1 MLPAMTGAISTF
13 GGFVLRQVAQLGRM
27 LILFGDLLRT
37 TFTRRPRWAETVEQ
51 TYKIGWQSQAVVL
64 ITGAFT
70 GMVFTVQTGLQ
81 FHKVKMDTAVGP
93 VVSIAMARE
102 LAPVLTALM
111 VAGRVGA
118 AIAAEIG
125 TMKVTEQLDALRTMG
140 TSPVSYLAVP
150 RFVALLVALPLLTA
164 EAIFFGIF
172 SGYVVAVHMLG
183 IDQAYFL
190 ENMFKFTAA
199 KDVVS
204 GLIKSAF
211 FGMFIALISCYKGFN
226 AGEGAEGVGRAT
238 TEAVVASSLTV
249 LIANFFIAVLFN
261 AIFPV

>member
-1 MLPAMTGAISTF
+1 MTGALSRF
-13 GGFVLRQVAQLGRM
+13 GAFVLAEFAQLGG
-27 LILFGDLLRT
+27 ILLLLGDILKT
-37 TFTRRPRWAETVEQ
+37 TFTRRPRWSEMIEQ
-51 TYKIGWQSQAVVL
+51 TYKIGWKSQLVVL
-64 ITGAFT
+64 TTGAFT

-140 TSPVSYLAVP
+140 TSPVNYLAVP

-164 EAIFFGIF
+164 ESVFFGIL
-172 SGYVVAVHMLG
+172 SGYVVAVNMLG
-183 IDQAYFL
+183 IDSAYFL

-204 GLIKSAF
+204 GLIKSVF
-211 FGMFIALISCYKGFN
+211 FGMFIALIACYKGFN

-238 TEAVVASSLTV
+238 TEAVVVSSLTV

-261 AIFPV
+261 AIFPL